1 MTVLRVIR
9 NILLGVLVI
18 MLILDVLVV
27 ARALDMI
34 RFPFEISDVM
44 ISRESAYALLKSYNE
59 LANSAR
65 VSDSEEIV
73 VSLEAFKSA
82 IDAALTPKQVA
93 EAIGNWGGLI
103 QDAITREQGLLWKD
117 VLLEIL
123 NRDPGVKSWGNS
135 SALIVI
141 TSEREGFGTTLKIDD
156 KQNVLTAETKKELQS
171 NELFQ
176 QLSQLV
182 EIEVVN
188 GKAQLLTPSTV
199 MEKMQRLNAELEM
212 LTNNLNSVRQLAGR
226 TELAGEGVIVRV
238 YDVTGG
244 YTWDEIVHDKDIR
257 DIINEL
263 CFVGA
268 QGIEVGNQRIVVG
281 SSVRCVG
288 PIILVNQRPI
298 SVNPVVIKAVGP
310 KDAMV
315 AALSKLKD
323 RFGFF
328 GKELEVVEADYISIR
343 AYQGGR

>member
-1 MTVLRVIR
+1 
-9 NILLGVLVI
+9 
-18 MLILDVLVV
+18 ILDVLVV

-141 TSEREGFGTTLKIDD
+141 TSERE
-156 KQNVLTAETKKELQS
+156 
-171 NELFQ
+171 
-176 QLSQLV
+176 
-182 EIEVVN
+182 
-188 GKAQLLTPSTV
+188 
-199 MEKMQRLNAELEM
+199 
-212 LTNNLNSVRQLAGR
+212 
-226 TELAGEGVIVRV
+226 
-238 YDVTGG
+238 
-244 YTWDEIVHDKDIR
+244 
-257 DIINEL
+257 
-263 CFVGA
+263 
-268 QGIEVGNQRIVVG
+268 
-281 SSVRCVG
+281 
-288 PIILVNQRPI
+288 
-298 SVNPVVIKAVGP
+298 
-310 KDAMV
+310 
-315 AALSKLKD
+315 
-323 RFGFF
+323 
-328 GKELEVVEADYISIR
+328 
-343 AYQGGR
+343 